1 MSTKILF
8 LIALIAVNA
17 FFAASEM
24 ALISLNDN
32 KIKHMAEK
40 GDKKAVRLMH
50 LLGEPSRFLATIQIG
65 ITLAGFLAS
74 AFAAESFADPLV
86 ILLLRFN
93 LPLSESVLKV
103 ATVIGITI
111 ILSYFT
117 LVLGELV
124 PKRVAMKKPEKI
136 AFAVV
141 GPLTILSKL
150 TNPFVKFLTA
160 STNFFVRMIGIDP
173 HTNDDDVTEEEIRML
188 IDVGEEKGAIEAHEK
203 VMINNVFEFNNKTAE
218 EIMTHRMELVAIP
231 SHITFD
237 ALMALIEND
246 QYSRIPVYE
255 DTIDH
260 VIGILHIKD
269 LMPLLSED
277 AKSSFKLESYMRKP
291 LFVPMQ
297 KKINEIFI
305 DFQETKTHIAI
316 LVDEY
321 GGTAGIVTIQDLIE
335 EIFGDLFDEKD
346 DEENIEI
353 KQTDEL
359 TYEVRGTISINELE
373 AYFRIKF
380 PNAHYETLNGFLL
393 SHFGNLPHKNE
404 MRELRYKH
412 LLFQTLK
419 VTDKRI
425 EKVIIREDRNA

>member
-1 MSTKILF
+1 MTTKILF
-8 LIALIAVNA
+8 LIVLIAVNA

-32 KIKHMAEK
+32 KIKHMADK
-40 GDKKAVRLMH
+40 GNKKAKRLMQ

-86 ILLLRFN
+86 ITLLGFN
-93 LPLSESVLKV
+93 LPFSETVLKV

-124 PKRVAMKKPEKI
+124 PKRVAMNKPEKI
-136 AFAVV
+136 AFIVV
-141 GPLTILSKL
+141 GPLMILSKL

-160 STNFFVRMIGIDP
+160 STNFFVRMLGIDP
-173 HTNDDDVTEEEIRML
+173 YTNEDDVTEEEIRML

-237 ALMALIEND
+237 VLIELIRNER
-246 QYSRIPVYE
+246 YSRIPVYE
-255 DTIDH
+255 DTIDRM
-260 VIGILHIKD
+260 VGVLYVKD
-269 LMPLLSED
+269 LMPLITED
-277 AKSSFKLESYMRKP
+277 AKINFKLESYIRKP
-291 LFVPMQ
+291 HFVPMQ

-305 DFQETKTHIAI
+305 DFQEMKTHIAI

-353 KQTDEL
+353 KQIDEL

-373 AYFRIKF
+373 SYFSINF

-393 SHFGNLPHKNE
+393 SQLGYIPSKDE
-404 MRELRYKH
+404 MCELRYKH

-425 EKVIIREDRNA
+425 EKVIIRIER

>member
-1 MSTKILF
+1 MITKLIF
-8 LIALIAVNA
+8 LSALIAVNA

-32 KIKHMAEK
+32 KINKMAEK
-40 GDKKAVRLMH
+40 GNKKAKRLMH

-86 ILLLRFN
+86 IILLGFN
-93 LPLSESVLKV
+93 LPFSETVLKV
-103 ATVIGITI
+103 TTVIGITI

-136 AFAVV
+136 AFAVI
-141 GPLTILSKL
+141 GPLMILSKL

-160 STNFFVRMIGIDP
+160 STNFFVRILGIDP
-173 HTNDDDVTEEEIRML
+173 YTNEDDVTEEEIRML

-237 ALMALIEND
+237 ALIELIGNER
-246 QYSRIPVYE
+246 YSRIPVYE
-255 DTIDH
+255 DTIDRMVGVLH
-260 VIGILHIKD
+260 VKD
-269 LMPLLSED
+269 LMPLITED
-277 AKSSFKLESYMRKP
+277 VKTNFKLESYIRKP
-291 LFVPMQ
+291 HFVPMQ

-305 DFQETKTHIAI
+305 DFQEMKTHIAI

-353 KQTDEL
+353 KQIDDL
-359 TYEVRGTISINELE
+359 TYEVRGTTSINELE
-373 AYFRIKF
+373 SYFNVNF

-393 SHFGNLPHKNE
+393 SQIGYIPPKDE
-404 MRELRYKH
+404 MCELRYKH
-412 LLFQTLK
+412 LFFQTLK

-425 EKVIIREDRNA
+425 EKVIIRVER

>member
-1 MSTKILF
+1 MTTKILF
-8 LIALIAVNA
+8 LIVLIAVNA

-32 KIKHMAEK
+32 KIKHMADK
-40 GDKKAVRLMH
+40 GNKKAKRLMQ

-86 ILLLRFN
+86 ITLLGFN
-93 LPLSESVLKV
+93 LPFSETVLKV

-124 PKRVAMKKPEKI
+124 PKRVAMNKPEKI
-136 AFAVV
+136 AFIVV
-141 GPLTILSKL
+141 GPLMILSKL

-160 STNFFVRMIGIDP
+160 STNFFVRMLGIDP
-173 HTNDDDVTEEEIRML
+173 YTNEDDVTEEEIRML

-237 ALMALIEND
+237 VLIELIRNER
-246 QYSRIPVYE
+246 YSRIPVYE
-255 DTIDH
+255 DTIDRM
-260 VIGILHIKD
+260 VGVLYVKD
-269 LMPLLSED
+269 LMPLITED
-277 AKSSFKLESYMRKP
+277 AKINFKLESYIRKP
-291 LFVPMQ
+291 HFVPMQ

-305 DFQETKTHIAI
+305 DFQEMKTHIAI

-353 KQTDEL
+353 KQIDEL

-373 AYFRIKF
+373 SYFSINF
-380 PNAHYETLNGFLL
+380 PNAHYET
-393 SHFGNLPHKNE
+393 
-404 MRELRYKH
+404 
-412 LLFQTLK
+412 
-419 VTDKRI
+419 
-425 EKVIIREDRNA
+425 DRKSVV